1 MTELDFHTTNHTPP
15 QRFLPV
21 VEKAKTVYKN
31 WTIIHRALPRVER
44 FGLGTKIDFVF
55 LELLELL
62 RKSSYTPI
70 IQKIN
75 LLSDALD
82 KTDSLRFFIQLLWE
96 LKLIPNHQFSSLGSE
111 IENIGR
117 MINGWK
123 KGLVIKTSAT
133 QAEER
138 K

>member
-1 MTELDFHTTNHTPP
+1 MLLIIPPP
-15 QRFLPV
+15 QRLLPV
-21 VEKAKTVYKN
+21 VEKTKGVYKN
-31 WTIIHRALPRVER
+31 WVIIQRNLPRAER
-44 FGLGTKIDFVF
+44 FSLGSKIDFLF
-55 LELLELL
+55 LDLLELL

-70 IQKIN
+70 ILKIK
-75 LLSDALD
+75 LLGDTLD

-96 LKLIPNHQFSSLGSE
+96 LKLIPNNQFSDLGGK

-123 KGLVIKTSAT
+123 KGLIIKTSAGKT
-133 QAEER
+133 EER